1 VLGMNMMTTPNPPP
15 VHGVDGFE
23 VEFAC
28 AARFDSS
35 VLISGLDDDEDRAV
49 AEAIHRRSRRAIAP
63 FIAVNCA
70 RLSQAC
76 VESKLF
82 GHAPDR
88 AGNVDRGCFELA
100 HGGTIFL
107 AKLDTIGFTLQG
119 RLLEFLET
127 GDIRRVGESCVHRK
141 VDVRVIASAD
151 NGPSTGWLA
160 RGLREDLFYRLNII
174 HLVVPFRRRDDH
186 LYRQWLA
193 TRRLQTVCA

>member
-1 VLGMNMMTTPNPPP
+1 M
-15 VHGVDGFE
+15 FE
-23 VEFAC
+23 ADAV
-28 AARFDSS
+28 
-35 VLISGLDDDEDRAV
+35 EDRAV

-70 RLSQAC
+70 RLSHAC
-76 VESKLF
+76 FDSKLF

-88 AGNVDRGCFELA
+88 AGDIDPGCLELA

-107 AKLDTIGFTLQG
+107 AKVDTIGYTLQG

-127 GDIRRVGESCVHRK
+127 GNIRRVGESIVHRK

-151 NGPSTGWLA
+151 NGPSAGWLE
-160 RGLREDLFYRLNII
+160 RSLREDLFYRLNII
-174 HLVVPFRRRDDH
+174 HLVVPFHRQDDR

>member
-1 VLGMNMMTTPNPPP
+1 MNTMTMPYPPA
-15 VHGVDGFE
+15 VRGVDGFE
-23 VEFAC
+23 VELAC
-28 AARFDSS
+28 AARFDRS
-35 VLISGLDDDEDRAV
+35 VLISGVDDDEDRGV

-88 AGNVDRGCFELA
+88 AGDIDRGCLELA

-107 AKLDTIGFTLQG
+107 AKVDTIGVALQG

-151 NGPSTGWLA
+151 NGPSAGWLA
-160 RGLREDLFYRLNII
+160 RSLREDLFYRLNII
-174 HLVVPFRRRDDH
+174 HLMVPFHRRDDR

-193 TRRLQTVCA
+193 TLRLQTVCA

>member
-1 VLGMNMMTTPNPPP
+1 MNTMTMPYPPA
-15 VHGVDGFE
+15 VRGVDGFE
-23 VEFAC
+23 VELAC
-28 AARFDSS
+28 AARFDRS
-35 VLISGLDDDEDRAV
+35 VLISGVDDDEDRGV

-88 AGNVDRGCFELA
+88 AGDIDRGCSSWRTAARSSSRRSTRLA
-100 HGGTIFL
+100 WRSRGGCSSFS
-107 AKLDTIGFTLQG
+107 
-119 RLLEFLET
+119 
-127 GDIRRVGESCVHRK
+127 RRATSGASASRRVHRK

-151 NGPSTGWLA
+151 NGPSAGWLA
-160 RGLREDLFYRLNII
+160 RSLREDLFYRLNII
-174 HLVVPFRRRDDH
+174 HLVVPFHRRDDR

-193 TRRLQTVCA
+193 TRRVQTVCA